1 MSEMISFFS
10 QFDKISDSE
19 MLVMLQRVM
28 ILYSIPLHFKQG
40 INLRLLLRLVI
51 DFFLYIFW
59 VVIYWHSATLL
70 IISTSCR

>member
-28 ILYSIPLHFKQG
+28 IFHSIPLHFKK
-40 INLRLLLRLVI
+40 
-51 DFFLYIFW
+51 
-59 VVIYWHSATLL
+59 T
-70 IISTSCR
+70 